1 MIVFAVLYA
10 IGGGLLGLVSG
21 WITAR
26 VLVSSQK
33 LVANATLGAVGFLL
47 GGFVAIVMP
56 WHTNTISYQLSGG
69 TTVTSTMN
77 SYQHP
82 ERVAV
87 FVALVLPALYE
98 IWRKRRRAG
107 P

>member
-1 MIVFAVLYA
+1 MIAFTVLYA
-10 IGGGLLGLVSG
+10 IGGGLLGLLSG
-21 WITAR
+21 WISAR
-26 VLVSSQK
+26 VLRSRQK
-33 LVANATLGAVGFLL
+33 LVVDGTLGAVGFLL
-47 GGFVAIVMP
+47 GGFVSIVMP

-87 FVALVLPALYE
+87 FVAIALPAFYE
-98 IWRKRRRAG
+98 MWRKRRRAN